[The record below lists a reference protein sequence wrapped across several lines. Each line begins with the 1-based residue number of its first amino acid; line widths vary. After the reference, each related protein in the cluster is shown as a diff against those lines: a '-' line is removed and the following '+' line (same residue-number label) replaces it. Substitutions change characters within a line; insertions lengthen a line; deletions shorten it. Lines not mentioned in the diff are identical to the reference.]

1 MSIVGEEMSYYTSVY
16 RSFNNI
22 YVRGYDEN
30 GKRFSFVDRNFKPK
44 LFVPDPK
51 GTWSTIGGDRVSPIQ
66 FESIDEC
73 TDYINRYKDVSNFKV
88 YGSDDFAAQ
97 YRSQHWPGEIKFD
110 RSRINVTTI
119 DIEVASDD
127 GFPHPEKADK
137 ELISITCKNN
147 QDNIYYVWGM
157 YDYDTSKSYMKEE
170 FIIYKKCS
178 NEIHLL
184 TEFLNWWVEN
194 MPDVVTG
201 WNSKLFDMVYIVN
214 RIKRVMSDDM
224 AKKLSPHRIVQ
235 SRPIFIMGKEIA
247 NYQIRGIMLLD
258 YLDLF
263 RKFAYSYGTQETYR
277 LDHIANVVLG
287 ERKLSYEEHGSLHT
301 LYKNDFQKFIDYNIK
316 DVELVDRFEDK
327 LGLITLTITMA
338 YRAGVNY
345 DQTFG
350 TTSIWDTYI
359 YNILYR
365 KKIAIP
371 FRDRPAE
378 KTDLG
383 GGHVKD
389 PQVGKHEWV
398 CSFDLNSLYPHLI
411 MQYNMSPDTIIEHRE
426 PGVTIERLL
435 NDGVQNSTEYAMAAT
450 GQCFRKDKRGFL
462 PEVIDKLYAERKDT
476 KKKMLEAQ
484 QRLQHLG
491 ADASRNE
498 RYAIEKEIATYENQQ
513 LSIKILMNSLY
524 GALGNIHF
532 RYFDNRIADAITSS
546 GRLAIRWAEKVV
558 NRYMNQLMQTEDKDY
573 VIAIDTDS
581 LYINM
586 SSLVEKFNP
595 KDPVKFLDRICSDK
609 FEPVID
615 EGYKRLSDVT
625 NAYENKMVMA
635 REVIADRGI
644 WTAKKRY
651 ILNVH
656 NSEGVQYAEP
666 KLKIMGIEAIRSS
679 TPGACRDALKE
690 LFKVIVSKTEE
701 DTQAEIAKF
710 KARFNSL
717 TPEEVSFPRGVSEL
731 EKWSDFQSIYSKGTP
746 IHVRGALLYNHYLE
760 KYNLQKKYE
769 VISPGDK
776 GKFCYLKVPN
786 HIKENVITFPQY
798 LPPELDLHR
807 YVDYNKQF
815 DKAFLEPLSTILT
828 AIGWKA
834 EKQTSLEDFF
844 V

>member
-1 MSIVGEEMSYYTSVY
+1 
-16 RSFNNI
+16 
-22 YVRGYDEN
+22 
-30 GKRFSFVDRNFKPK
+30 
-44 LFVPDPK
+44 
-51 GTWSTIGGDRVSPIQ
+51 
-66 FESIDEC
+66 
-73 TDYINRYKDVSNFKV
+73 
-88 YGSDDFAAQ
+88 
-97 YRSQHWPGEIKFD
+97 
-110 RSRINVTTI
+110 
-119 DIEVASDD
+119 
-127 GFPHPEKADK
+127 
-137 ELISITCKNN
+137 
-147 QDNIYYVWGM
+147 
-157 YDYDTSKSYMKEE
+157 
-170 FIIYKKCS
+170 
-178 NEIHLL
+178 
-184 TEFLNWWVEN
+184 
-194 MPDVVTG
+194 
-201 WNSKLFDMVYIVN
+201 
-214 RIKRVMSDDM
+214 
-224 AKKLSPHRIVQ
+224 
-235 SRPIFIMGKEIA
+235 
-247 NYQIRGIMLLD
+247 
-258 YLDLF
+258 
-263 RKFAYSYGTQETYR
+263 
-277 LDHIANVVLG
+277 
-287 ERKLSYEEHGSLHT
+287 
-301 LYKNDFQKFIDYNIK
+301 
-316 DVELVDRFEDK
+316 
-327 LGLITLTITMA
+327 
-338 YRAGVNY
+338 
-345 DQTFG
+345 
-350 TTSIWDTYI
+350 
-359 YNILYR
+359 
-365 KKIAIP
+365 
-371 FRDRPAE
+371 
-378 KTDLG
+378 
-383 GGHVKD
+383 
-389 PQVGKHEWV
+389 
-398 CSFDLNSLYPHLI
+398 
-411 MQYNMSPDTIIEHRE
+411 
-426 PGVTIERLL
+426 
-435 NDGVQNSTEYAMAAT
+435 
-450 GQCFRKDKRGFL
+450 
-462 PEVIDKLYAERKDT
+462 
-476 KKKMLEAQ
+476 
-484 QRLQHLG
+484 
-491 ADASRNE
+491 
-498 RYAIEKEIATYENQQ
+498 
-513 LSIKILMNSLY
+513 
-524 GALGNIHF
+524 
-532 RYFDNRIADAITSS
+532 
-546 GRLAIRWAEKVV
+546 
-558 NRYMNQLMQTEDKDY
+558 MNQLMQTEDKDY